1 MTIRRLNDS
10 AIRKLRASFISTVAQ
25 CVVELAQNSLD
36 ALATNIEIHVDMM
49 KFFIQIID
57 NGTGITPDD
66 MEKIGQRYATSKCH
80 TLEDLAHVTTYGFR
94 GEALATLAEIST
106 LEIISKHPNCYDTY
120 CTILKGGK
128 RLQCGPTR
136 SSKRKKPGTII
147 IIRDLF
153 YTYPVRRK
161 YISEN
166 AFTNELENVKKSIES
181 LALVHPQV
189 TFTLVDASND
199 IKIVT
204 TRRTATSIS
213 TFRQLFGSSLAQNL
227 ESVYAEE
234 DNIKFEGFFSL
245 RGFHTRQHQYFYVNK
260 LLISC
265 NKIYKLIDEIFNQSS
280 FGKKNYEGL
289 PLESRSEYLKYKK
302 SFMTRYPEKY
312 PIFFIHL
319 TCPATIYDKC
329 LDPAKS
335 MIEFEDW
342 SKILNLLSAL
352 VSQFLLHH
360 GFLLRETE
368 TILSLDTS
376 MSIIDKEQTSYK
388 HDLSLSFE
396 NVLHIK
402 SGGRKQY
409 TFQDK
414 ELKGGSFN
422 DRRYDNLTEHNKD
435 SENNFNMNDTSTDL
449 NSKKLNSHLK
459 AKVDR
464 SKLRTSRFQEG
475 TNDSRAVSW
484 AKETFE
490 KWTNPVF
497 ESAEVPI
504 PLLKAIT
511 TNNKTSSVTSNFF
524 SRNYSMH
531 SNTSEHRFSKKDIEQ
546 AKVIGQ
552 LDNKFIVCKLPCTQ
566 YIDQGIEEKRN
577 ILVLVDQHAAD
588 ERVRIEML
596 LKEFC
601 EFKLKQSDRM
611 DIEDNSVLQPSNS
624 FVETIQLKPSNKI
637 ILTFRETQ
645 VIERFES
652 NFNRWGIFFSTK
664 PDSASNMSTSFVSPH
679 FVSSKGGDHIPLYV
693 THLPKM
699 IADRC
704 ALDTRITQEIVRQHL
719 YWLEETGGVGTDFN
733 ANEDIDESREW
744 RIMIR
749 KCPRGIIDILNSKA
763 CRGAIKFNDKLSLQ
777 QCEELIA
784 KLAECVFPFQCAHG
798 RPSMIPVLYLNDAPK
813 HNPVYRNSAQL
824 GSYVR
829 RNIGIRSLTSINQ
842 TDRNGSSSSWKLR
855 KIDFERFRL

>member
-36 ALATNIEIHVDMM
+36 ALATTIEIHVDMT

-57 NGTGITPDD
+57 NGTGITPED

-94 GEALATLAEIST
+94 GEALATLAEVSA
-106 LEIISKHPNCYDTY
+106 LEIISKHSNYYDTY
-120 CTILKGGK
+120 CTILKGGQ

-136 SSKRKKPGTII
+136 SSRRKKPGTII

-153 YTYPVRRK
+153 FTYPVRRK
-161 YISEN
+161 HLSEN
-166 AFTNELENVKKSIES
+166 GFINELENVKKSVES
-181 LALVHPQV
+181 LALIHPQV

-199 IKIVT
+199 SKIVT
-204 TRRTATSIS
+204 TKKATTNIS

-227 ESVYAEE
+227 DSVYAEE
-234 DNIKFEGFFSL
+234 DDIKIDGFFSL

-260 LLISC
+260 LLIGC
-265 NKIYKLIDEIFNQSS
+265 NEIYKLIDEIFNQSS
-280 FGKKNYEGL
+280 FGKKNYEL
-289 PLESRSEYLKYKK
+289 PLKSGSDYSKYKK
-302 SFMTRYPEKY
+302 SSMTKSLEKY

-319 TCPATIYDKC
+319 TCPTTIYDKC

-342 SKILNLLSAL
+342 SKILDLLSAL

-360 GFLLRETE
+360 GFSLREIE
-368 TILSLDTS
+368 TIPSLDTP
-376 MSIIDKEQTSYK
+376 MSIIDKEQINYK
-388 HDLSLSFE
+388 RDLSLSFE

-422 DRRYDNLTEHNKD
+422 DRFYDNLTDNKN
-435 SENNFNMNDTSTDL
+435 SENNCNINGTSTDL
-449 NSKKLNSHLK
+449 NSKKVDSQLK

-464 SKLRTSRFQEG
+464 SRLRTSKFQEG
-475 TNDSRAVSW
+475 NDNSGAISW
-484 AKETFE
+484 AKGTFE

-497 ESAEVPI
+497 KSAEVPI

-511 TNNKTSSVTSNFF
+511 ANNKTSSVTSNFF
-524 SRNYSMH
+524 SHNYSIH
-531 SNTSEHRFSKKDIEQ
+531 SNISEHRFCKKDIEQ

-552 LDNKFIVCKLPCTQ
+552 VDNKFIACKLPCTQ
-566 YIDQGIEEKRN
+566 NIDKDIEEKRN

-601 EFKLKQSDRM
+601 ELKLKQSDRM
-611 DIEDNSVLQPSNS
+611 DIDDNSALQPSNS

-652 NFNRWGIFFSTK
+652 NFNKWGIFFSTK
-664 PDSASNMSTSFVSPH
+664 SDSISNTTTSFVSPH

-704 ALDTRITQEIVRQHL
+704 ALDKRITQEIVRQHL
-719 YWLEETGGVGTDFN
+719 YWLEETGGIGTDFN
-733 ANEDIDESREW
+733 ANDDLDESRDW
-744 RIMIR
+744 GIMIR

-777 QCEELIA
+777 QCEELVA
-784 KLAECVFPFQCAHG
+784 KLAECDFPFQCAHG
-798 RPSMIPVLYLNDAPK
+798 RPSMIPVLYLNEAPK
-813 HNPVYRNSAQL
+813 PVSVYRDSVQL
-824 GSYVR
+824 GGYDW
-829 RNIGIRSLTSINQ
+829 RNIGIKSLTSINQ
-842 TDRNGSSSSWKLR
+842 IDKNETSSSWKRR
-855 KIDFERFRL
+855 KIDLERFRI